1 MSKKVIYFDGGGSGI
16 RAGANIDGTKSEAK
30 NFAGFSHGEV
40 DLVDYLAD
48 VVSKY
53 ANEIGGDISRAV
65 LATATLPAD
74 AARYDAIASLVF
86 QNPEQ
91 FLQLQRFL
99 QMPRA
104 MMRLRALS
112 FKKAISRSSG
122 FVVIR

>member
-74 AARYDAIASLVF
+74 AALAPQEFGQL
-86 QNPEQ
+86 PESTKIHQ
-91 FLQLQRFL
+91 I
-99 QMPRA
+99 
-104 MMRLRALS
+104 RALRQGPELG
-112 FKKAISRSSG
+112 ALVRQHLPN
-122 FVVIR
+122 